1 MESVQDTEIT
11 SLAAEHDWQAEL
23 KEIENQADALFA

>member
-11 SLAAEHDWQAEL
+11 SLAEEPDWQAEL